1 MKVEIDTYTAL
12 GCGALLVVF
21 AIISVA
27 LVGDMLRTGED
38 MLRTEVLRACI
49 ANHGPA
55 ECREVWLCP
64 GKP

>member
-27 LVGDMLRTGED
+27 LVGDMLRT
-38 MLRTEVLRACI
+38 EVLRACI